1 MVYLILY
8 SIFIFALFI
17 FFFLFYTV
25 EMFDSSNENKI
36 VEEEEEDMFLKIN
49 DIELRLKALEKIHEN
64 ENTDKLDILEKRIN
78 KLKYIIQYMHN
89 IDELDIDAD
98 V

>member
-1 MVYLILY
+1 
-8 SIFIFALFI
+8 
-17 FFFLFYTV
+17 
-25 EMFDSSNENKI
+25 MFDTSYENEI
-36 VEEEEEDMFLKIN
+36 VEEEEVFLKIN

-64 ENTDKLDILEKRIN
+64 ENTDKLDILEKRID

>member
-1 MVYLILY
+1 
-8 SIFIFALFI
+8 
-17 FFFLFYTV
+17 
-25 EMFDSSNENKI
+25 MFDSSNENKI

-89 IDELDIDAD
+89 IDELDIDTD

>member
-1 MVYLILY
+1 MIYLILY
-8 SIFIFALFI
+8 TIFIFALFT
-17 FFFLFYTV
+17 FNFWFYTV
-25 EMFDSSNENKI
+25 EMFDTSYENEI
-36 VEEEEEDMFLKIN
+36 VEEEEVFLKIN

-64 ENTDKLDILEKRIN
+64 ENTDKLDILEKRID

>member
-89 IDELDIDAD
+89 IDELDIYA
-98 V
+98 

>member
-89 IDELDIDAD
+89 IDELDIDTD